1 MSYNKETGM
10 YEGYIYKIVNDIN
23 DKVYIGQTRKTISTR
38 WNQHIYDSKKSDNIL
53 YKAFRKYG
61 SDKFHIIKIEKIRSS
76 SKDELISKLN
86 KREIFWIKNYNSY
99 KDGYNMTI
107 GGDTGLFEKE
117 KKKIIEYSM
126 NGCFIRFYDS
136 ISDAEESNNYNNISA
151 CCNKKVPYIVN
162 KIYRFIDDPLTETEI
177 EWYKR
182 TYPTIY
188 QYDYLGNLIN
198 TYDFIYES
206 KEWLE
211 EHSLNF
217 NSANITACCAGKVPS
232 ANGFVWRKYPD
243 KFDTYNI
250 PKRHLKKII
259 EQRDIFTGRLI
270 ATYNSFPEIK
280 EKLNLPSYS
289 RIVDCCNKKAK
300 TAYGFCW
307 NYFGYF
313 NPNDIINNGV
323 NIYEQYSNDGKLL
336 NIFYSKKEI
345 EENLCRKIS
354 LNNINSVCYGH
365 NKTAYG
371 YIWKMKEKIII
382 N

>member
-1 MSYNKETGM
+1 M
-10 YEGYIYKIVNDIN
+10 
-23 DKVYIGQTRKTISTR
+23 
-38 WNQHIYDSKKSDNIL
+38 
-53 YKAFRKYG
+53 
-61 SDKFHIIKIEKIRSS
+61 
-76 SKDELISKLN
+76 
-86 KREIFWIKNYNSY
+86 
-99 KDGYNMTI
+99 
-107 GGDTGLFEKE
+107 
-117 KKKIIEYSM
+117 
-126 NGCFIRFYDS
+126 
-136 ISDAEESNNYNNISA
+136 
-151 CCNKKVPYIVN
+151 
-162 KIYRFIDDPLTETEI
+162 
-177 EWYKR
+177 
-182 TYPTIY
+182 
-188 QYDYLGNLIN
+188 IN

-259 EQRDIFTGRLI
+259 EQRDIFTGHLI